1 MAPQPQH
8 TTGFSRRPRL
18 WTGIAVAALAI
29 VLLAAFGSRQRDISV
44 LAAKATR
51 QTIVSTVDTNGV
63 VEPLNN
69 FQAHAPLS
77 AVVRQISVHEGQSV
91 KPGELLLQLDDSDAR
106 AQEARAMAQ
115 VRAAEADLEALRAG
129 GTREEVLTN
138 QTQLQTAKAELD
150 AAQRSL
156 SAMQRLEKQGAASAA
171 EVKDA
176 QTRLSVAQA
185 QVDLLQKKLSSRFA
199 QPEIA
204 RAQAQLDQAKA
215 AHDAAL
221 DLLRQSNV
229 RAPRAG
235 TVYSVPV
242 RQGQFVTAGD
252 LLLQMADLG
261 QVQVRAFV
269 DEPEVGR
276 LHHGQEV
283 QVTWDALPGKSWQGQ
298 IIQVP
303 ATIVTRGTRN
313 VGEAISRVDNTNG
326 ALLPNVNVTVKI
338 VTDREADVLAV
349 PREAVRE
356 QDGSSYVF
364 EIRDGTL
371 HMQSVATGLSNR
383 TNIQITKGLSE
394 GAEVAMT
401 SATGTPLT
409 AGTQVRV
416 VQR

>member
-1 MAPQPQH
+1 
-8 TTGFSRRPRL
+8 L

-129 GTREEVLTN
+129 GTREEVMTN

-371 HMQSVATGLSNR
+371 HMQSVTTGLSNL

>member
-1 MAPQPQH
+1 
-8 TTGFSRRPRL
+8 L

-91 KPGELLLQLDDSDAR
+91 KPGDLLLQLDDSDAR

-215 AHDAAL
+215 AHNAAL

-371 HMQSVATGLSNR
+371 HMQSVTTGLSNL